1 VGHINAHGTATS
13 AGDAAEAASIRE
25 VFGQATPVSA
35 TKAIHGHVL
44 GGGGAIELIATLRA
58 LARET
63 LPPIANLQ
71 APDAAFELDFVQGEA
86 REAKGLRY
94 ALSNSFAFGGTN
106 AVIVAG
112 RASQ

>member
-1 VGHINAHGTATS
+1 
-13 AGDAAEAASIRE
+13 
-25 VFGQATPVSA
+25 VFGNAVPVSA

-71 APDAAFELDFVQGEA
+71 TPDAAFDLDFVRGEA
-86 REAKGLRY
+86 REARGIRY

-112 RASQ
+112 AAVQD